1 MEAHTKK
8 GDGELATFGM
18 NDIQTGHVICYDLD
32 FPSFIRQAGKRDV
45 DILFAP
51 SSDWREVRFLHAASA
66 RFRAVENGCSL
77 VRPTMQGLSIATD
90 PYGRILAY
98 HDYYSNTPRLS
109 IVGVPS
115 RGVRTIY
122 ATCGELFSIVCV
134 MMFVGLIAFSYL
146 KGKSTH
152 GEEPCRL
159 PWMTFNASFVVCV
172 TLRTTTQRPSQCVP

>member
-1 MEAHTKK
+1 MESSQPQTS
-8 GDGELATFGM
+8 
-18 NDIQTGHVICYDLD
+18 NDIRTGHVICYDMD
-32 FPSFIRQAGKRDV
+32 FPSFIQQAGKRDV

-90 PYGRILAY
+90 PYGRMLAY
-98 HDYYSNTPRLS
+98 QDYYSNTPRLS

-122 ATCGELFSIVCV
+122 GACGELFSIVCIV
-134 MMFVGLIAFSYL
+134 LFVLTVACQLAGSQQRAFRDS
-146 KGKSTH
+146 S
-152 GEEPCRL
+152 
-159 PWMTFNASFVVCV
+159 
-172 TLRTTTQRPSQCVP
+172 RPGSCWNGWPLTRN

>member
-8 GDGELATFGM
+8 GDGELATADVD
-18 NDIQTGHVICYDLD
+18 DIRTGHAICYDMD
-32 FPSFIRQAGKRDV
+32 FPSFIQQAGTRNV

-66 RFRAVENGCSL
+66 RFRAIENGCSL

-90 PYGRILAY
+90 PYGRMLAY
-98 HDYYSNTPRLS
+98 QDYFSNTPRLL

-122 ATCGELFSIVCV
+122 GTFGELFSIVCIV
-134 MMFVGLIAFSYL
+134 PFVGLIVFAYL
-146 KGKSTH
+146 NGGSTLGKKPLTVSQKG
-152 GEEPCRL
+152 
-159 PWMTFNASFVVCV
+159 
-172 TLRTTTQRPSQCVP
+172 